1 MSEYE
6 INVIFIKESQ
16 EMTKMCR
23 RSGFFLLMV
32 GYLQHIKKEL
42 TPFVCLIDLWR
53 QLGNYDFSYIYMDMV
68 YCTEKD
74 QACVSIFWYEMIIH
88 DVF

>member
-23 RSGFFLLMV
+23 RSGFFFTNGWLSST
-32 GYLQHIKKEL
+32 HKKR
-42 TPFVCLIDLWR
+42 IDTLR
-53 QLGNYDFSYIYMDMV
+53 LFN
-68 YCTEKD
+68 
-74 QACVSIFWYEMIIH
+74 
-88 DVF
+88 